1 MSPKDFFSFA
11 EEHEARIVDLKF
23 TDLLGTWQHCSFPIE
38 TWDEDTFED
47 GVGFDGSSIRG
58 WQAINVSDM
67 LAIPDPSTVVIDPF
81 FEAPTVS
88 VIADIV
94 DPETREDY
102 TRDPRHVARKAIQHM
117 EESGIADECFVG
129 PEPEF
134 FIFDEVRYEQNQYKG
149 YYEIDS
155 VEGAWNTARF
165 EEPNLGYK
173 PSYKGGYFPV
183 SPTDTYHDLRTE
195 MTFEL
200 QKVGITVEAHHH
212 EVGTGGQGEIDM
224 KFEPLLRMADQ
235 FQWYKYIIRNV
246 ARRHGKSVTFMPKP
260 IFDDNGSGM
269 HTHMSLWKNGE
280 PLFAGDG
287 YAGLSEM
294 ALHAIGGLLKHAR
307 AVLAFA
313 APTTNSYHRLVPGF
327 EAPVNLAM
335 SKRNRSASVRIPMYS
350 GSPKAKRLEFRCP
363 DPTCNGYLTFS
374 AMLMALLDGIEKEID
389 PGEPLDRDIYEM
401 TAQEL
406 AATQKTPAS
415 LDEAL
420 LALEEDHEFLTK
432 GEVFTDDLIETW
444 IDWKVENELEE
455 LRLRPHPYEFFLY
468 YDS

>member
-1 MSPKDFFSFA
+1 MSPKEFFDFA
-11 EEHEARIVDLKF
+11 ETHDAQMVDLKF
-23 TDLLGTWQHCSFPIE
+23 TDLLGTWQHCSFPID
-38 TWDEDTFED
+38 TWDESTFED

-67 LAIPDPSTVVIDPF
+67 LARPDPSTAVLDPF
-81 FEAPTVS
+81 FARPTVS

-94 DPETREDY
+94 DPETHEDY
-102 TRDPRHVARKAIQHM
+102 SRDPRHVARKAT
-117 EESGIADECFVG
+117 EYLKETGIADICYVG

-155 VEGAWNTARF
+155 VEGAWNTGRF

-183 SPTDTYHDLRTE
+183 SPTDTYHDLRGE
-195 MTFEL
+195 MVYEM
-200 QKVGITVEAHHH
+200 QKIGIVVEAHHH
-212 EVGTGGQGEIDM
+212 EVGTGGQAEIDM
-224 KFEPLLRMADQ
+224 QYAPLLKMADQ
-235 FQWYKYIIRNV
+235 FQWYKYIIKNV
-246 ARRHGKSVTFMPKP
+246 AKRQGKTVTFMAKP
-260 IFDDNGSGM
+260 IFEDNGSGM
-269 HTHMSLWKNGE
+269 HTHMSLWNDGK
-280 PLFAGDG
+280 PQFAGDG
-287 YAGLSEM
+287 YAGLSDS

-307 AVLAFA
+307 ALLAFA
-313 APTTNSYHRLVPGF
+313 APTANSYHRLVPGF

-350 GSPKAKRLEFRCP
+350 ANPKSKRLEFRCP

-374 AMLMALLDGIEKEID
+374 AMLMALIDGIQNGID
-389 PGEPLDRDIYEM
+389 PGQPLDRDIYEM
-401 TAQEL
+401 RAEEL
-406 AATQKTPAS
+406 AATEKTPAS
-415 LDEAL
+415 LEEAL
-420 LALEEDHEFLTK
+420 QALKEDHAFLTR
-432 GEVFTDDLIETW
+432 GGVFTDDLIETW
-444 IDWKVENELEE
+444 IRYKEENELEP